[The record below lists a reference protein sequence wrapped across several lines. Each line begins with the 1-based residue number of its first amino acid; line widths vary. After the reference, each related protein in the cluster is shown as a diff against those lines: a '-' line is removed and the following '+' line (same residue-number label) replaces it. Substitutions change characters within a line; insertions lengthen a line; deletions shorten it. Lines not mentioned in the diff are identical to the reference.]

1 MSILISILMNVCFHV
16 INLSYSKK
24 KYNKKEADDNIKVKH
39 KNCLQR
45 KVLISFTK
53 IF

>member
-24 KYNKKEADDNIKVKH
+24 KYNKKEADDNIKVNIRIAYKES
-39 KNCLQR
+39 
-45 KVLISFTK
+45 ID
-53 IF
+53 